1 MTVTMEP
8 AFDVRSFRRAL
19 GHFPTGVCV
28 VTSQVDGAR
37 VGMTVSS
44 FNSLSL
50 DPPLILFSID
60 GRTTGLSLWGKAKG
74 YAVNMLAEN
83 QKDLS
88 DRFAKSGSNKWE
100 GTTYA
105 EGLFGAPLLPGVAAV
120 LECAAW
126 ATTCGGRSRPLHR
139 RGETLPD
146 VRGPT
151 SLGVQQGAIRQAS
164 RNRVRRLAL
173 AARHSLL
180 KARLDPCSRTDHS
193 MRNR

>member
-8 AFDVRSFRRAL
+8 AFDVRAFRRAL

-28 VTSQVDGAR
+28 VTSQVDGGR

-50 DPPLILFSID
+50 EPPLVLFSID
-60 GRTTGLSLWGKAKG
+60 AKATSLSLWEKAEG
-74 YAVNMLAEN
+74 YAINVLAEN

-88 DRFAKSGSNKWE
+88 DRFAKLGSKKWE

-105 EGLFGAPLLPGVAAV
+105 EGLFGAPVLPGVAAV

-126 ATTCGGRSRPLHR
+126 ATHPGGDHVLFIAEVKRFRTSADRRPLVFSKGRYAKLH
-139 RGETLPD
+139 ETEFAA
-146 VRGPT
+146 
-151 SLGVQQGAIRQAS
+151 SLWP
-164 RNRVRRLAL
+164 
-173 AARHSLL
+173 
-180 KARLDPCSRTDHS
+180 LDIHY
-193 MRNR
+193 

>member
-1 MTVTMEP
+1 MFDAAIGGGGEGTMTVTMEP

-50 DPPLILFSID
+50 EPPLILFSID
-60 GRTTGLSLWGKAKG
+60 GRTMGLSLWRKAKG

-105 EGLFGAPLLPGVAAV
+105 EGLFGAPVLPGVAAA

-126 ATTCGGRSRPLHR
+126 GTHAGGDHVLFIAEVKRFRTSADRRPLVFSK
-139 RGETLPD
+139 GLYAKLDETEF
-146 VRGPT
+146 T
-151 SLGVQQGAIRQAS
+151 AS
-164 RNRVRRLAL
+164 IWP
-173 AARHSLL
+173 
-180 KARLDPCSRTDHS
+180 LDIHY
-193 MRNR
+193 

>member
-1 MTVTMEP
+1 MTVRMEP
-8 AFDVRSFRRAL
+8 AFDLRSFRRAL

-28 VTSQVDGAR
+28 VTSQVERAR

-50 DPPLILFSID
+50 EPPLVLFSID
-60 GRTTGLSLWGKAKG
+60 GKGAGLPLWERAEG
-74 YAVNMLAEN
+74 YAVNVLAEN

-88 DRFAKSGSNKWE
+88 DRFAKSGTNKWE

-105 EGLFGAPLLPGVAAV
+105 DGLFGAPVLPGGRRGARMRRVGDP
-120 LECAAW
+120 
-126 ATTCGGRSRPLHR
+126 CGGRSRPLHR

-146 VRGPT
+146 VSRPT
-151 SLGVQQGAIRQAS
+151 SFGVQQRAIRQAS
-164 RNRVRRLAL
+164 RNRVCGLDL

-180 KARLDPCSRTDHS
+180 RDPRHA
-193 MRNR
+193 